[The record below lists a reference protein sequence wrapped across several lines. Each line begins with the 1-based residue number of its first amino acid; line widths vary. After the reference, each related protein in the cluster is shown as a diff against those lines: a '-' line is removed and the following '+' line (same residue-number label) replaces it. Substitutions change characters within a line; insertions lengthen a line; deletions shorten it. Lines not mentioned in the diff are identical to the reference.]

1 MIKKYSCKTL
11 SRKNLQQK
19 KRILKKTAN
28 EQILHCLSGDKNPRI
43 RETVA
48 LNPYT
53 SFSDLKKLFRDKNK
67 SVHKAVREN
76 PVSVM
81 YPEELL

>member
-1 MIKKYSCKTL
+1 MTKYSCKTL
-11 SRKNLQQK
+11 SKKPFQQK
-19 KRILKKTAN
+19 KKLLKKTAN
-28 EQILHCLSGDKNPRI
+28 EKILHCLSGDKNPKI

-53 SFSDLKKLFRDKNK
+53 SFSDLKKLFKDKNK

-76 PVSVM
+76 PISVI
-81 YPEELL
+81 YPEDLL